1 MWGVAAVQALTGV
14 TVGRARTATLARSAP
29 APSPPVSSRAAPRC
43 TPIGPSQDR
52 RGLSIFPPSSSPPQP
67 ETRTGSPSHRPT
79 FRASPALPDTA
90 SPPFLPNRSFW
101 AASGS
106 RARPF
111 GRRWKGTGRGGPG
124 TPPERSREA
133 GTRGRGGAN
142 LLGAAL
148 PWQRG
153 GGRRVREEA
162 RRRGMWCCR
171 GRHRSCRCL
180 LVAASSQ
187 RRLLEAAGSSCS
199 LCHIVSS
206 PSRPRLPAAAAELT
220 VSPEQIHALH
230 SRRCPP
236 SALRPCRR
244 LRSRAWRAARAAGAG
259 RGARRRL
266 SRDAPGHF
274 CPVRNWRRRGGL
286 PSARL
291 GLCVGSLGVSN

>member
-1 MWGVAAVQALTGV
+1 MRAPPFRTPHPPPSFPTGRSGQPPGPGPGPL
-14 TVGRARTATLARSAP
+14 VGGGRGREGAGP
-29 APSPPVSSRAAPRC
+29 APLPRGRGRQGREGGAGLISLAPRC
-43 TPIGPSQDR
+43 H
-52 RGLSIFPPSSSPPQP
+52 
-67 ETRTGSPSHRPT
+67 GS
-79 FRASPALPDTA
+79 
-90 SPPFLPNRSFW
+90 
-101 AASGS
+101 G
-106 RARPF
+106 
-111 GRRWKGTGRGGPG
+111 
-124 TPPERSREA
+124 
-133 GTRGRGGAN
+133 
-142 LLGAAL
+142 
-148 PWQRG
+148 G

-220 VSPEQIHALH
+220 VSAEQIHALH

>member
-1 MWGVAAVQALTGV
+1 MRGVAAVQALTGV

-153 GGRRVREEA
+153 GRAEGEGGSEKEGDVVLPRPPPQLPLPA
-162 RRRGMWCCR
+162 CCR
-171 GRHRSCRCL
+171 FFPE
-180 LVAASSQ
+180 A
-187 RRLLEAAGSSCS
+187 AAGSCREQLQS
-199 LCHIVSS
+199 L
-206 PSRPRLPAAAAELT
+206 PY
-220 VSPEQIHALH
+220 
-230 SRRCPP
+230 
-236 SALRPCRR
+236 
-244 LRSRAWRAARAAGAG
+244 
-259 RGARRRL
+259 
-266 SRDAPGHF
+266 
-274 CPVRNWRRRGGL
+274 
-286 PSARL
+286 
-291 GLCVGSLGVSN
+291 CVFP